1 MECCR
6 LGFYLD
12 RAVEQAC
19 ALLLGAGSRL
29 TRAPAPLLI
38 ETGAVSVCRRP
49 ARATDGVWGSPAR
62 SRAVMSGASELR
74 HPRSFRD
81 RE

>member
-6 LGFYLD
+6 IGFYLD
-12 RAVEQAC
+12 RAIEQASV
-19 ALLLGAGSRL
+19 LLLGAGSRL
-29 TRAPAPLLI
+29 TRAPAPVLI
-38 ETGAVSVCRRP
+38 ETEAVNVCRRP
-49 ARATDGVWGSPAR
+49 ARTADGAWGSPAR
-62 SRAVMSGASELR
+62 SRAVMTGASELR